1 MGPAS
6 VTGDGDAPAPT
17 IFTVLADTA
26 RAHSR
31 RYLLAEASLAGATAA
46 LLLDWRPAAWPAASL
61 ALAVCLYA
69 CWGLLARDDAARGS
83 GRRHLLRLIVAGLA
97 TVAVLCGAGG
107 LALKAFWGTAPG
119 PYGACYRPDGT
130 SYACNADGSRRA
142 VAPPPT

>member
-46 LLLDWRPAAWPAASL
+46 LLLAWQPGAWPVASL

-69 CWGLLARDDAARGS
+69 CWGLLARGDAARHPGQHDLP
-83 GRRHLLRLIVAGLA
+83 RVIAALA
-97 TVAVLCGAGG
+97 TVAALGGVGG